1 VPGKGRAALIIF
13 AATLVFA
20 AIFPDLTGPIMLGG
34 ALTMMLTGI
43 VNTEQ
48 AYSSIGWRTVFLVAG
63 MLPMGIALS
72 KTNAAGIAAGEILD
86 VFGGHGAL
94 PLLAGVM
101 IVTIILTQA
110 VNGAVAAAIIGP
122 IAIGIAQQAGIDP
135 RSMVMGVAMAGS
147 MAFITPLG
155 HAVNV
160 LVMSPGGYSFKDFF
174 KVGVPLTALLFI
186 VTLLILPLFWSL

>member
-1 VPGKGRAALIIF
+1 
-13 AATLVFA
+13 
-20 AIFPDLTGPIMLGG
+20 
-34 ALTMMLTGI
+34 
-43 VNTEQ
+43 
-48 AYSSIGWRTVFLVAG
+48 

-101 IVTIILTQA
+101 IVTILLTQA

>member
-1 VPGKGRAALIIF
+1 
-13 AATLVFA
+13 
-20 AIFPDLTGPIMLGG
+20 
-34 ALTMMLTGI
+34 
-43 VNTEQ
+43 
-48 AYSSIGWRTVFLVAG
+48 
-63 MLPMGIALS
+63 
-72 KTNAAGIAAGEILD
+72 
-86 VFGGHGAL
+86 
-94 PLLAGVM
+94 
-101 IVTIILTQA
+101 VTILLTQA

-160 LVMSPGGYSFKDFF
+160 LVMSPGGYSFKDFL
-174 KVGVPLTALLFI
+174 KVGLPLTALLFI